1 MQFRDRIREL
11 RRVRAKTLRPNPRNW
26 RRHPE
31 AQRSALKAILSEVG
45 YADALLVRELPDGEL
60 ELIDGHLRAETTPD
74 SHVPVLVLDVSEAEA
89 DKLLALLDPLAAM
102 AETDTAKLTDLVS
115 QIQTDDASLQQA
127 LERLFQPEP
136 PPMTSGKT
144 APPETDRAEIPD
156 IPIPESY
163 QVLVE
168 CRDEADQRTVY
179 ERLTGEGY
187 ACRVLTI

>member
-11 RRVRAKTLRPNPRNW
+11 RRVPAKTLRPNPRNW

-45 YADALLVRELPDGEL
+45 YADALLVRELADGEL

-74 SHVPVLVLDVSEAEA
+74 AHVPVLVLDVSEAEA
-89 DKLLALLDPLAAM
+89 DKLLALLDPLAGM

-136 PPMTSGKT
+136 TTTSGKT
-144 APPETDRAEIPD
+144 VTSETDRAEIPD
-156 IPIPESY
+156 VPIPESY

-168 CRDEADQRTVY
+168 CRDETDQRTVY